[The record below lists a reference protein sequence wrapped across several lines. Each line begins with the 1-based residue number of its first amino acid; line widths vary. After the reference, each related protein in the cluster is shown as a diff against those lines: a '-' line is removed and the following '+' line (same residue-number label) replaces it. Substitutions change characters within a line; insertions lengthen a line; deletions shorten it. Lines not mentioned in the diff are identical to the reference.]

1 MRSIQGVLPVPPPLL
16 TTHPPQLI
24 EVAFTNAAAGVDEK
38 GWTGAGGEAAAVVGM
53 LPHALT
59 LLFAGL
65 RAAPRAADAVSPADA
80 ASIAAFA
87 VCAARAWC
95 RVLFHAIPLLLASAE
110 GGGSSDAPSQVSAF
124 VSSSASA
131 AVRWVAEV
139 ALPVSVAVAE
149 EEATG
154 GDTADERAPQ
164 EACSSA
170 LRSII
175 VTVASACGDLALLG
189 LAVDAG
195 TALVAACTSTD
206 AVALPGSGGGDGGG
220 DGMDLLR
227 HSTGSPLEW
236 VAASAAPADAAP
248 LDAVLRLCLRLHSAA
263 CGNASSVTAAL
274 SSKGADCAQH
284 VAVPTAM
291 RHSLWER
298 FGRLIAAA
306 AAALPSAA
314 TTAAKDADESSE
326 SDDGAAAGAAA
337 ASRTH
342 VCSALRAAWAAA
354 LAEARRGAAPA
365 LAGTSA
371 GFTAEL
377 LASALPELLC
387 EGGGLTPESCA
398 AVAALVS
405 QGQAVPAGA
414 LLGSAP
420 AAAALLL
427 ACGKSSPAFT
437 ALAQVRG
444 VREGVVGRKRRVSHQ
459 PVLPPQALAVRWTSA
474 SATLAQIPAAAALS
488 PGALAQAQASAVAT
502 LALCSATLSACPS
515 QAHRAVAS
523 ALESALGNAPGAGGD
538 AVGTALAAVRG
549 QLADPDVTLPE

>member
-1 MRSIQGVLPVPPPLL
+1 MHSSRPAIAPPQASVVGLAESVWERLVQLPPAAVPAELPGLANCLTAWGRIGDAVTAALGALDAAARRAEAGVAPEASADDEDEVEDGGSAAFMHPRVAIQVRLL
-16 TTHPPQLI
+16 TQQQPKGLCAPALRTTSPPQLI
-24 EVAFTNAAAGVDEK
+24 EVAFTNAAAGVEEK
-38 GWTGAGGEAAAVVGM
+38 GWTGAGGDAAAVVGM

-65 RAAPRAADAVSPADA
+65 RAAPRAADAASPADA

-87 VCAARAWC
+87 VCAARARC

-149 EEATG
+149 EEVAG
-154 GDTADERAPQ
+154 GDAAERAPQ
-164 EACSSA
+164 AACSSA
-170 LRSII
+170 LRSIV

-195 TALVAACTSTD
+195 AALVAACTSTD
-206 AVALPGSGGGDGGG
+206 AVALPGSAGGGGSGG
-220 DGMDLLR
+220 DSMDLLR
-227 HSTGSPLEW
+227 HSIGSPIEW
-236 VAASAAPADAAP
+236 TASAAPDAAP

-263 CGNASSVTAAL
+263 CGNASSVAAAL
-274 SSKGADCAQH
+274 SSKKGADCAQH
-284 VAVPTAM
+284 VAVPTAT
-291 RHSLWER
+291 RHVLWER
-298 FGRLIAAA
+298 LGRLIAAA

-314 TTAAKDADESSE
+314 ATAAKDADESANG
-326 SDDGAAAGAAA
+326 DDGAAVAVAA
-337 ASRTH
+337 ASRAH
-342 VCSALRAAWAAA
+342 VCSALRATWAAA

-387 EGGGLTPESCA
+387 EGGGLTAESCA
-398 AVAALVS
+398 AVADLMG

-444 VREGVVGRKRRVSHQ
+444 EGAKGGRVVGRSR
-459 PVLPPQALAVRWTSA
+459 
-474 SATLAQIPAAAALS
+474 
-488 PGALAQAQASAVAT
+488 
-502 LALCSATLSACPS
+502 
-515 QAHRAVAS
+515 
-523 ALESALGNAPGAGGD
+523 
-538 AVGTALAAVRG
+538 
-549 QLADPDVTLPE
+549 